1 MGMATKAVE
10 VRNAVKEFKETRAL
24 DDVTLSF
31 ESGKIHGIVGRNG
44 SGKTVLLKCICGFME
59 LTSGQILVQ
68 GQKVV
73 PSKPQNIGIIIES
86 PGFIGSQSGFKNLCQ
101 LASLNGKITRQEVEE
116 VMKLVGLDPKNK
128 KPVRKYS
135 LGMRQRLGIAQ
146 AIMEDPPLLLLDEPM
161 NGLDNQGVADVRE
174 ILARLREEGKT
185 IILASHSKEDI
196 DILCDTVCELDHG
209 RLIHSRVA
217 EKMEHLNNRC
227 DQLAVAAALDQSQW

>member
-1 MGMATKAVE
+1 MATYAVE
-10 VRNAVKEFKETRAL
+10 VKKAVKEFKETKAL

-73 PSKPQNIGIIIES
+73 PAKPQNIGIIIES
-86 PGFIGSQSGFKNLCQ
+86 PGFIGSQSGFKNLYH
-101 LASLNGKITRQEVEE
+101 LASLNGKLTRQEVEG
-116 VMKLVGLDPKNK
+116 VIKLVGLDPQNK

-146 AIMEDPPLLLLDEPM
+146 AIMEDSATAAFGRAHERPGQSGGGGRAGDSGQTAGRGE
-161 NGLDNQGVADVRE
+161 NH
-174 ILARLREEGKT
+174 
-185 IILASHSKEDI
+185 HS
-196 DILCDTVCELDHG
+196 G
-209 RLIHSRVA
+209 
-217 EKMEHLNNRC
+217 
-227 DQLAVAAALDQSQW
+227 QP

>member
-10 VRNAVKEFKETRAL
+10 VKNAVKEFKETRAL

-86 PGFIGSQSGFKNLCQ
+86 PGFIGSQSGFKNLYQ
-101 LASLNGKITRQEVEE
+101 LASLNGKVTRQDVEE

-217 EKMEHLNNRC
+217 EKTEHSNNRC
-227 DQLAVAAALDQSQW
+227 DQLAVAAALDQSQ